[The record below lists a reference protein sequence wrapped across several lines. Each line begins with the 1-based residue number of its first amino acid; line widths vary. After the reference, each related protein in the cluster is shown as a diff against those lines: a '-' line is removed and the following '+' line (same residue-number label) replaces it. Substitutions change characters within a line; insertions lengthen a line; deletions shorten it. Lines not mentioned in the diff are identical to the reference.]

1 MIDFRQVTLTKDDV
15 RRVRIQ
21 NYKALDAENW
31 SSQLVIDLNTRECE
45 TREAIRIMLTKE
57 QQKALYKSLK
67 KALNK

>member
-21 NYKALDAENW
+21 NYKAVDAEKW
-31 SSQLVIDLNTRECE
+31 ASQLVIDLNTNELE
-45 TREAIRIMLTKE
+45 TRESIRILLTKE